1 MLFPCICKPLYDIIG
16 RDNAQLSGFTQI
28 GNTLFVIP
36 QEDVRQPT
44 VKVCFSKIGTQLNRF
59 VIIRQGGTV
68 ILQQRRH
75 IATVIIAINKIRSQ
89 LDNVVQVILHN
100 FIIDGPSLQASS
112 FPLYPKWRLHSL
124 WLRPFYIPVAYN
136 APKHA

>member
-44 VKVCFSKIGTQLNRF
+44 VKVCFGKIGTQLNRL

-68 ILQQRRH
+68 
-75 IATVIIAINKIRSQ
+75 
-89 LDNVVQVILHN
+89 
-100 FIIDGPSLQASS
+100 S
-112 FPLYPKWRLHSL
+112 FSNEDTLPRL
-124 WLRPFYIPVAYN
+124 
-136 APKHA
+136 